1 MTGRRRTF
9 TAVATGT
16 VAVVVAVAA
25 LGGLPPGG
33 SRPHL
38 GRASLPG
45 GALVTPPGF
54 TRPALRRRAR
64 RAARVAAT
72 ATGIHKIRHF
82 VVVMQ
87 ENRSFD
93 SYFGTFPGADGI
105 PARDGRFA
113 VCLPDRRGGACQR
126 PYHDAREVNGGGP
139 HDAAPASADEDGGRM
154 DGFVRVAESGA
165 GRGCGGVAIVCASSS
180 RPDVMGYHDA
190 REIPNYWRWA
200 HDFTLTDHLFE
211 SVASWSLPSHL
222 FLVSGWSA
230 RCARQGD
237 PTSCV
242 DDDEL
247 QGFHPGEIDG
257 HRPRTAREERL
268 LERRANYA
276 WTDLTWLLHRAHV
289 SWRYY
294 VHTGLQPDCADGD
307 ANCRPGPQR
316 LTTPEIW
323 NPLPSFTTVRAD
335 HQLRNVQDTR
345 DFLRAARRGRLPSVA
360 WVVPDQA
367 HSEHPPATPAA
378 GQAYVTR
385 LVDAV
390 MRGPQWEDTAVVVAW
405 DDWGGFYDHVMPPS
419 VDQNGYG
426 LRVPGIVISP
436 WARRGTV
443 DHTTMS
449 FDAFNSFVE
458 DDFLG
463 GARIDPRTDGR
474 PDPRPDV
481 REAAP
486 LLGSL
491 ASAFDFAQRPLA
503 PDPLPLRPPP
513 GPPSRPGG

>member
-1 MTGRRRTF
+1 MSRGRRTF
-9 TAVATGT
+9 
-16 VAVVVAVAA
+16 VAVGFGTTATAAAVVALAGS
-25 LGGLPPGG
+25 LHGGA
-33 SRPHL
+33 RPHA
-38 GRASLPG
+38 GAPSLPG
-45 GALVTPPGF
+45 GALVTPPRVV
-54 TRPALRRRAR
+54 RPALKRRAR
-64 RAARVAAT
+64 RAAHVAAD
-72 ATGIHKIRHF
+72 AHGIHKIRHF

-105 PARDGRFA
+105 PAADGRFT
-113 VCLPDRRGGACQR
+113 VCLPDRRGGACHR
-126 PYHDAREVNGGGP
+126 PFHDAREVDGGGP
-139 HDAAPASADEDGGRM
+139 HDAAPARADEAGGRM
-154 DGFVRVAESGA
+154 DGFVRVAQSGA
-165 GRGCGGVAIVCASSS
+165 GRGCGGVAVVCETSS
-180 RPDVMGYHDA
+180 RTDVMGYHDA

-230 RCARQGD
+230 TCARQGD
-237 PTSCV
+237 PASCV
-242 DDDEL
+242 NDDEL
-247 QGFHPGEIDG
+247 QGFRPGEIDG
-257 HRPRTAREERL
+257 HHPRTAHETRL

-294 VHTGLQPDCADGD
+294 VHSGLQPDCADGD

-335 HQLRNVQDTR
+335 HQLGNVQDTR
-345 DFLRAARRGRLPSVA
+345 DFLRAARRGRLPNVA
-360 WVVPDQA
+360 WVVPDQV

-390 MRGPQWEDTAVVVAW
+390 MRGPQWKDTAVVVAW

-419 VDQNGYG
+419 VDVDGYG

-436 WARRGTV
+436 WSRRGTV
-443 DHTTMS
+443 DHTTLS
-449 FDAFNSFVE
+449 FDAFNRFVE

-486 LLGSL
+486 VLGSL

-503 PDPLPLRPPP
+503 PDPLPLHPPP
-513 GPPSRPGG
+513 GPPSQPGG